1 MRKLKN
7 LLNDFNEKFE
17 ELWIMKKF
25 IIWKLKISIVFLLNF
40 EIELFEIDVIWIL
53 FVFKNLFCEI
63 AEEKNKINRIA

>member
-1 MRKLKN
+1 MILMKNLKN
-7 LLNDFNEKFE
+7 Y
-17 ELWIMKKF
+17 ELWRI